1 MEAVADAAERKES
14 NQAAARLEDG
24 RDEVSDARSSQ
35 SGNSSASLR
44 YACSR

>member
-1 MEAVADAAERKES
+1 MEAVADAEERKKSDE
-14 NQAAARLEDG
+14 AAVGLEDG
-24 RDEVSDARSSQ
+24 RDEVSAARSSQ